1 MWVAD
6 MDFRSAEP
14 IIQALQMRMGH
25 GVFGYSRPSE
35 MLGRA
40 LQDRMHRLYGWA
52 ISDRDIIFIPE
63 LLQDSTSLFRRLL
76 RRVKLLSL
84 SLRFIFTSCAILCVT
99 EGSFWTRPWSQMEIG
114 TKSTSTD
121 SNEPSPRSRESLC
134 CAIRTI
140 PSGARL
146 RRGS

>member
-1 MWVAD
+1 LNGTGNWEPETGNWKLGTGNWELETGNWKLRTENLYPASMKYDFDEIIERRDTDSIKWGLYPQDVLPMWVAD

-52 ISDRDIIFIPE
+52 ISDRDIIFIPGIYIM
-63 LLQDSTSLFRRLL
+63 S
-76 RRVKLLSL
+76 
-84 SLRFIFTSCAILCVT
+84 
-99 EGSFWTRPWSQMEIG
+99 
-114 TKSTSTD
+114 
-121 SNEPSPRSRESLC
+121 RSDI
-134 CAIRTI
+134 AQ
-140 PSGARL
+140 P
-146 RRGS
+146 